1 MVIFDKNFIKFLYWE
16 NFTNKLTKCI
26 IIKLYRGGNVTKKD
40 FNTYKAYVKEPIN
53 VALDENY
60 RILSIPPPSSGV
72 LIGFIMRI
80 MRGINDI

>member
-1 MVIFDKNFIKFLYWE
+1 
-16 NFTNKLTKCI
+16 
-26 IIKLYRGGNVTKKD
+26 VTKED
-40 FNTYKAYVKEPIN
+40 FKTYKAYVKEPIN
-53 VALDENY
+53 VALDENF

>member
-1 MVIFDKNFIKFLYWE
+1 M
-16 NFTNKLTKCI
+16 
-26 IIKLYRGGNVTKKD
+26 TKKG

-53 VALDENY
+53 VALDENF